1 MSDARDSDPFA
12 EIINLLAAPVAG
24 GIRQVEQMK
33 RGVDEM
39 WRAVDNLNTTMESL
53 NETATRINV
62 LLEELEEPIRAMI
75 PQLTRTIKTADE
87 ITQKLEGPVRAA
99 APNIEQIAQTLSAP
113 GFANLP
119 AQLSE
124 VLTSVGDVSKRLAP
138 LTAFAENA
146 GGLFGGLRLPGMPGA
161 PKPADA
167 PAKTAAPSPEPADT
181 KPAVKKRAAK
191 KVSTKKAPAKKRAAK
206 KSAAKKSA
214 AKKTS

>member
-1 MSDARDSDPFA
+1 MDDARDTDPFA

-99 APNIEQIAQTLSAP
+99 APNLEQIAQTLSAP

-119 AQLSE
+119 TQLSE
-124 VLTSVGDVSKRLAP
+124 VLNSVGDVSRRLAP

-146 GGLFGGLRLPGMPGA
+146 GGLFGGLRLPGMPGG
-161 PKPADA
+161 PKPTDA
-167 PAKTAAPSPEPADT
+167 PAKPTSPAPATPADP
-181 KPAVKKRAAK
+181 KPEQRPAK
-191 KVSTKKAPAKKRAAK
+191 KTTTKKAPAKKRASK
-206 KSAAKKSA
+206 KSAPKKPS
-214 AKKTS
+214 

>member
-1 MSDARDSDPFA
+1 MSDARDTDPFA

-99 APNIEQIAQTLSAP
+99 APNLEQIAQTLSAP

-161 PKPADA
+161 PKPTEAPPKAAAD
-167 PAKTAAPSPEPADT
+167 EPT
-181 KPAVKKRAAK
+181 PAVRTRTAK

-206 KSAAKKSA
+206 KTAAKKSA
-214 AKKTS
+214 AKKSS